1 MSRRNGRRDVKLNKR
16 NASQRTQNVVYCH
29 QRAFYVMGN
38 SEVSYYIKSMFENER
53 DYGLSITLFEKG
65 ECHETNH

>member
-1 MSRRNGRRDVKLNKR
+1 M
-16 NASQRTQNVVYCH
+16 VYYH